1 MVLQR
6 RVTKGDSDE
15 NVGRICG
22 LKQRINVAALP
33 PFIRWCKLPQLQQTM
48 NSKNKTID
56 KILTLTFYY

>member
-33 PFIRWCKLPQLQQTM
+33 TFIRLSKLPQLQQTM